1 MITKMQKSIITRS
14 VAYTF
19 AMLLVY
25 FLLDKMLSGNVWQGM
40 VPSKSALVGEYCEF
54 NHTDKFF
61 HQQMNTYSNLIY
73 FFFGI
78 WICLLAREDFKSE
91 KSQNRLI
98 AFPELSFLMGFCFIY
113 LSFGSAF
120 FHASLTWVGQRVD
133 MNGTYGLSISLFAI
147 GFHQVFYQIPFSAIQ
162 KKVLLAFILLLILA
176 FYQVHLLISSS
187 ILLPIMILLIWMLTI
202 INYFQFRRNRSL
214 ILAVLSFFFIII
226 ALKIRQNDVDKIN
239 CDPHSLWQGHS
250 IWHLL
255 AGLSSFCSYAFFRF
269 WK

>member
-1 MITKMQKSIITRS
+1 MQKSIIIRS
-14 VAYTF
+14 MTYTF
-19 AMLLVY
+19 AMLLAY
-25 FLLDKMLSGNVWQGM
+25 FLLDKMLSGNVWEGM

-54 NHTDKFF
+54 NHTEKFF

-78 WICLLAREDFKSE
+78 WICLLAKEDFKSE

-98 AFPELSFLMGFCFIY
+98 AFPELSLLMGFCFIY

-120 FHASLTWVGQRVD
+120 FHASLTWAGQRVD
-133 MNGTYGLSISLFAI
+133 MNGTYGLSISLIAI
-147 GFHQVFYQIPFSAIQ
+147 GFHQVFYRIQFSETT
-162 KKVLLAFILLLILA
+162 KRVFLGFLTLLILA

-202 INYFQFRRNRSL
+202 VNYFQFRKNRSL
-214 ILAVLSFFFIII
+214 ILVLLSIFLIII